1 MQWVE
6 TTGRTV
12 EEALDAALDRL
23 GVGEDDA
30 EWLVLEEPRPGLF
43 GRLRGEARLR
53 VRVRPTT
60 PRPKVDRRDRR
71 RKSGREGAGSPAGQT
86 TGAENGDAVNGGG
99 PNGRI
104 PSSERSKSHTAPAA
118 KRPPREERPVSD
130 PAQLEREREI
140 ASEFIDGLVSAFGLD
155 GEVSTVMDDDEIEV
169 AVAGDDLGLL
179 IGPKG
184 LTLAAVQE
192 LTRTV
197 VHRAMPDRSGWLRV
211 DVSGYRQRRKEA
223 LERFTV
229 QVAGEVV
236 ASGDRRMLEPMGAAD
251 RKIVHDAAQKVD
263 GVVTL
268 SEGEEPNRRV
278 VIAVAPAD

>member
-1 MQWVE
+1 VQWVE

-60 PRPKVDRRDRR
+60 PPPKVDRRDRR
-71 RKSGREGAGSPAGQT
+71 RRPGREGSSSSPAEGT
-86 TGAENGDAVNGGG
+86 ASVNGGG
-99 PNGRI
+99 STDRKPNGEK
-104 PSSERSKSHTAPAA
+104 PASQPAPAA
-118 KRPPREERPVSD
+118 KRAPREERPVSD

-140 ASEFIDGLVSAFGLD
+140 ATDFIGGLVGVFGLD
-155 GEVSTVMDDDEIEV
+155 GEVSTTLEDDEIEV
-169 AVAGDDLGLL
+169 AVAGGDLGLL
-179 IGPKG
+179 IGPRG
-184 LTLAAVQE
+184 QTLAAVQE

-229 QVAGEVV
+229 QVAEQVI
-236 ASGDRRMLEPMGAAD
+236 ASGERQMLEPMGAAD
-251 RKIVHDAAQKVD
+251 RKIVHDAAQQVG

-278 VIAVAPAD
+278 VIARVAAD

>member
-1 MQWVE
+1 VQWVE
-6 TTGRTV
+6 TTGKTV

-60 PRPKVDRRDRR
+60 PRPKVDRRDRKR
-71 RKSGREGAGSPAGQT
+71 RSGR
-86 TGAENGDAVNGGG
+86 DA
-99 PNGRI
+99 
-104 PSSERSKSHTAPAA
+104 SAPASTNGNGSTSEASGPSTTKTPRATTEAPSEQPPA
-118 KRPPREERPVSD
+118 KRPSREEPTVSD

-140 ASEFIDGLVSAFGLD
+140 ASEFVDGLVSAFGLD
-155 GEVSTVMDDDEIEV
+155 GEVATTMDDDEIEV
-169 AVAGDDLGLL
+169 GVEGDDLGLL
-179 IGPKG
+179 IGPRG
-184 LTLAAVQE
+184 QTLAAVQE

-197 VHRAMPDRSGWLRV
+197 VHRAMPERSGWLRV

-223 LERFTV
+223 LERFTL

-236 ASGDRRMLEPMGAAD
+236 ASGERRMLEPMGAAD
-251 RKIVHDAAQKVD
+251 RKIVHDAAQNVE
-263 GVVTL
+263 GVTTL
-268 SEGEEPNRRV
+268 SEGEEPHRRV
-278 VIAVAPAD
+278 VIAPANAD

>member
-71 RKSGREGAGSPAGQT
+71 RKSGREGAGAPAGQA

-99 PNGRI
+99 SNGRT
-104 PSSERSKSHTAPAA
+104 SSNERSKSQPAPAA

-140 ASEFIDGLVSAFGLD
+140 ASEFIDGLVAAFGLD

-179 IGPKG
+179 IGPRG

-229 QVAGEVV
+229 QVAAEVV

>member
-6 TTGRTV
+6 TTGKTV

-60 PRPKVDRRDRR
+60 PRPKVDRRDRKR
-71 RKSGREGAGSPAGQT
+71 RSGR
-86 TGAENGDAVNGGG
+86 DA
-99 PNGRI
+99 
-104 PSSERSKSHTAPAA
+104 SAPASTNGNGSTTEASGRSATKTPRATTEAPSEQPPA
-118 KRPPREERPVSD
+118 KRPSREETPVSD

-140 ASEFIDGLVSAFGLD
+140 ATEFVDGLVSAFGLD
-155 GEVSTVMDDDEIEV
+155 GEVATTMDDDEIEV
-169 AVAGDDLGLL
+169 GVEGDDLGLL
-179 IGPKG
+179 IGPRG
-184 LTLAAVQE
+184 QTLAAVQE

-197 VHRAMPDRSGWLRV
+197 VHRAMPERSGWLRV

-223 LERFTV
+223 LERFTL

-236 ASGDRRMLEPMGAAD
+236 ASGERRMLEPMGAAD
-251 RKIVHDAAQKVD
+251 RKIVHDAAQNVE
-263 GVVTL
+263 GVTTL
-268 SEGEEPNRRV
+268 SEGEEPHRRV
-278 VIAVAPAD
+278 VIAPANAD